1 MSKVRADQ
9 YTNKEGTGAPS
20 FPNGV
25 SVTGILTATSFS
37 GSLAGTASN
46 ATLAVN
52 AQGLT
57 GTPNISVGTISGTT
71 GTFSG
76 DIVVD
81 GNISAGGTITYDDVT
96 NVDSVGLITART
108 GIKVTTGG
116 IDVTAGGIDIA
127 AGGIDITGN
136 IGLGGANYGTS
147 GQVLTS
153 GGSGANA
160 TWTTVEAAPT
170 VTGVANGAIATDK
183 AVIVEDDGK
192 LAAVLEQA
200 VSGAQSAITPA
211 PTPSYSKT
219 QPLVLFCGTN
229 KFITFWERS
238 DYSNRLYGCVAT
250 IDPSTNA
257 ITYGSV
263 QQIFNQL
270 GVLNYDA
277 CYDSST
283 GNVFVITHSGQTGPD
298 TVCIGMT
305 ISGTNISQSGTRLNL
320 GSNVSSVKCASNNNG
335 GVLVLY
341 HNGGTMY
348 ARAATMASNGALAWG
363 NQSSAIS
370 GGCYNG
376 NHVMSAAYDSHK
388 DVFGVAIVNGGQDGK
403 AIIMSINGTA
413 VTVNNTNNLAWGWHY
428 DGVETVYDP
437 IRKQFLTTSRH
448 TSTNFTMGQSWYT
461 DTAGTGIVVG
471 TDFTITTDRL
481 GSQKLTWS
489 ESLDKAYLQFNND
502 TINQVSLV
510 ALTVSGTGQGTGF
523 TNTMSSIFTTSPSS
537 RGGVAAM
544 NNGKVVSVTVYSSN
558 VQTIMQQI
566 AYSSTNLTSNNFLGF
581 SKDSYTN
588 GQTATVKINNNTTT
602 TSGLSTNSVY
612 YVQRDG
618 TLGTTAA
625 NPSVIAG
632 KALSS
637 TSLIINLQQS

>member
-25 SVTGILTATSFS
+25 SVTGVLTATSFS
-37 GSLAGTASN
+37 GSLAGSASTATVATN
-46 ATLAVN
+46 AY
-52 AQGLT
+52 GLV
-57 GTPNISVGTISGTT
+57 GSPNINVGSVTGTT

-183 AVIVEDDGK
+183 AVIVENDGK
-192 LAAVLEQA
+192 LAEVLEQA
-200 VSGAQSAITPA
+200 VSASNSAITAA
-211 PTPSYSKT
+211 PD
-219 QPLVLFCGTN
+219 TN
-229 KFITFWERS
+229 KYKAHPRVWSLGDYKFIQFWKQT
-238 DYSNRLYGCVAT
+238 NNNQKLYGCVGT
-250 IDPSTNA
+250 VDPTTNA
-257 ITYGSV
+257 ITYGSPI
-263 QQIFNQL
+263 QIWNMT
-270 GVLNYDA
+270 GTLNYDA
-277 CYDSST
+277 CVDSST
-283 GNVFVITHSGQTGPD
+283 GNVFVTYHSGQIGD
-298 TVCIGMT
+298 TVCVGMT
-305 ISGTNISQSGTRLNL
+305 ISGTTITQHGTRLSL
-320 GSNVSSVKCASNNNG
+320 GQNISSVRCESNNNG
-335 GVLVLY
+335 GVLWLY

-348 ARAATMASNGALAWG
+348 ARGCTMASNGALAWG
-363 NQSSAIS
+363 SSWSSLNI
-370 GGCYNG
+370 YNG
-376 NHVMSAAYDSHK
+376 DNTMSVAYDPDK
-388 DVFGVAIVNGGQDGK
+388 DVFGIAYANGGQDGYA
-403 AIIMSINGTA
+403 AIATINGTSA
-413 VTVNNTNNLAWGWHY
+413 SITGTASLQGGFHY
-428 DGVETVYDP
+428 DGVETVYDTLN
-437 IRKQFLTTSRH
+437 KQFI
-448 TSTNFTMGQSWYT
+448 STYRYTPNNYTKGITWYT
-461 DTAGTGIVVG
+461 NSGGTGFTVG
-471 TDFTITTDRL
+471 TDFTITTNRL
-481 GSQKLTWS
+481 GTQTQSWS
-489 ESLDKAYLQFNND
+489 PSLGKSYLQINND
-502 TINQVSLV
+502 TVSGVSLIT
-510 ALTVSGTGQGTGF
+510 LTPSGTGQGTGF
-523 TNTMSSIFTTSPSS
+523 TSSQIDNIFANSPSTKS
-537 RGGVAAM
+537 GMAAM
-544 NNGKVVSVTVYSSN
+544 NNGKVVVTASYGSPQ
-558 VQTIMQQI
+558 VQTIVYQI

-625 NPSVIAG
+625 NPSVLAG